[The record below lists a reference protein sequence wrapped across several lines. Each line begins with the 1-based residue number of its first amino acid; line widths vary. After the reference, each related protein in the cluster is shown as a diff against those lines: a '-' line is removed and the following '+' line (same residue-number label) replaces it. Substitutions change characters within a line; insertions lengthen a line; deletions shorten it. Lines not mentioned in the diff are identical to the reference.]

1 VLLWDNKSHNDRPLL
16 PNSHQVEGL
25 MQDILLSMKL
35 FKRGGPFEDAF
46 DDHPE
51 ADSAMPNIVTHNLA
65 NTEACLM
72 YEQSQN

>member
-1 VLLWDNKSHNDRPLL
+1 
-16 PNSHQVEGL
+16 